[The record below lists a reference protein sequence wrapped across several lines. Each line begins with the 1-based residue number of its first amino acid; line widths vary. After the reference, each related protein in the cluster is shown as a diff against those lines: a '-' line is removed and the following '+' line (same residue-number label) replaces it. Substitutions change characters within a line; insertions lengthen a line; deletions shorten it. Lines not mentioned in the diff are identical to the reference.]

1 MDLTEEK
8 VSFDQ
13 MPTVVSELK
22 QEISG
27 LKTLVRTLIDA
38 TGAAPKDAWMNID
51 ELRAYHPDH
60 PARPTIYEW
69 VGKKAIPVHKDGKK
83 LRFLRSE
90 IDEWLNGGR
99 AKTQAEL
106 IHRKLMSLDDLTDEQ
121 IDRLIEWD
129 QFQK

>member
-1 MDLTEEK
+1 MVFQLQNQVSDLK
-8 VSFDQ
+8 
-13 MPTVVSELK
+13 
-22 QEISG
+22 G
-27 LKTLVRTLIDA
+27 LVNTLVQRDGNTR
-38 TGAAPKDAWMNID
+38 KDVWMNID
-51 ELRAYHPDH
+51 EFRAYHPDH

-106 IHRKLMSLDDLTDEQ
+106 DREALEYVQSTAGACSTASRMQSLSAST
-121 IDRLIEWD
+121 
-129 QFQK
+129 

>member
-1 MDLTEEK
+1 MTSTEEK
-8 VSFDQ
+8 ITLEQ
-13 MPTVVSELK
+13 MPQLLVELK
-22 QEISG
+22 GEILGIKEMIAALGGGENSTADQRMD
-27 LKTLVRTLIDA
+27 LDA
-38 TGAAPKDAWMNID
+38 F
-51 ELRAYHPDH
+51 RAYHPDK

-106 IHRKLMSLDDLTDEQ
+106 DREALEYVQSHKHPRK
-121 IDRLIEWD
+121 
-129 QFQK
+129 

>member
-38 TGAAPKDAWMNID
+38 AGAAPKDAWMNID

-60 PARPTIYEW
+60 PARPTIEDA
-69 VGKKAIPVHKDGKK
+69 VIRTDCQSGNAG
-83 LRFLRSE
+83 LRFTAGAKKVVNYDIGNQKKSHRSGT
-90 IDEWLNGGR
+90 IG
-99 AKTQAEL
+99 
-106 IHRKLMSLDDLTDEQ
+106 
-121 IDRLIEWD
+121 
-129 QFQK
+129 

>member
-38 TGAAPKDAWMNID
+38 AGAAPKDAWMNID

-106 IHRKLMSLDDLTDEQ
+106 DREALEYIQSHKHLRK
-121 IDRLIEWD
+121 
-129 QFQK
+129 

>member
-1 MDLTEEK
+1 MDLTEGK

-38 TGAAPKDAWMNID
+38 ADAAPKDAWMNID

-60 PARPTIYEW
+60 PARPTIW
-69 VGKKAIPVHKDGKK
+69 VGKKAILVHKDGKK

-90 IDEWLNGGR
+90 IVMLSYTCEKMSPRQKEYWRNRRKD
-99 AKTQAEL
+99 QAG
-106 IHRKLMSLDDLTDEQ
+106 K
-121 IDRLIEWD
+121 
-129 QFQK
+129 

>member
-1 MDLTEEK
+1 MT
-8 VSFDQ
+8 
-13 MPTVVSELK
+13 
-22 QEISG
+22 
-27 LKTLVRTLIDA
+27 
-38 TGAAPKDAWMNID
+38 ID

-129 QFQK
+129 QSPK

>member
-38 TGAAPKDAWMNID
+38 AGAA
-51 ELRAYHPDH
+51 L
-60 PARPTIYEW
+60 
-69 VGKKAIPVHKDGKK
+69 AIPNESDPHFPIESDP
-83 LRFLRSE
+83 LRNQLES
-90 IDEWLNGGR
+90 IWM
-99 AKTQAEL
+99 K
-106 IHRKLMSLDDLTDEQ
+106 RK
-121 IDRLIEWD
+121 
-129 QFQK
+129 